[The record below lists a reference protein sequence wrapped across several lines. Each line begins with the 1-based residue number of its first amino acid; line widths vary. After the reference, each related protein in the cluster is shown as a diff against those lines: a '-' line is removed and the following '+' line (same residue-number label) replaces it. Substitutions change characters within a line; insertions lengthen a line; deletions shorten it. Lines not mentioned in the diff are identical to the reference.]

1 MRASAILGLLS
12 LVAAVPTSLS
22 GADQTDESLVIRGV
36 ESDSVA
42 VGARAPA
49 DDVASSVLVARALY
63 DQTTSWPATAVDLAT
78 ISFQVAVNNLNN
90 GRYRFN
96 WYNTDAAN
104 SRRKIKLT
112 VNSGSGAR
120 LYDIVTA
127 PQTRGSVEIAK
138 ATDSFRVIFD
148 EQ

>member
-12 LVAAVPTSLS
+12 LVTAVPTSLS

-36 ESDSVA
+36 DSNSVA
-42 VGARAPA
+42 VDARAPA
-49 DDVASSVLVARALY
+49 DDVASSVL
-63 DQTTSWPATAVDLAT
+63 TTSWPATAVDLAT

-127 PQTRGSVEIAK
+127 PQTRGSVEIAR